1 MTSLAAYIAVF
12 TFTIASG
19 EKIESEE
26 EIYSSYE
33 ECMLNAEAQAKS
45 MDRQWRWEE
54 EKTGF
59 KSFFRGVEVR
69 CERIQAAGSK
79 GHVGR

>member
-1 MTSLAAYIAVF
+1 MTNLAAYIAVF

-26 EIYSSYE
+26 EIYPSYE

-54 EKTGF
+54 EKMGF

-69 CERIQAAGSK
+69 CEARHSP
-79 GHVGR
+79 R